1 MPAAANIVSPVLRA
15 FFVAL
20 PIFGATWQTA
30 HALDAGDARH
40 LLARTGFG
48 ATAEAAAEL
57 APLTREQAVEK
68 ILDGARSTAVT
79 PGPDWVNDTGP
90 AFPALGQL
98 NAEERAA
105 RVKLTNQH
113 VQDLK
118 GWWYEEMLATP
129 SPFTE
134 RMTLFWHNHFTSS
147 LRKTRSP
154 LLHYR
159 QNALLRRESL
169 GNFATLL
176 RDVARDPVMLDYLDN
191 RLNRW
196 EKPNENFARELLEL
210 FTLGEGHYSEQ
221 DIKNA
226 ARAFTGWTTTAD
238 RTRFVDNV
246 KIHDPDGKTFLGRT
260 GRFDGDDI
268 LKLIL
273 QQPRTAEFVTE
284 KLWREFVSPTPDAA
298 EVKRL
303 AAVFR
308 DARYEIKPLMRAM
321 LTSDAFW
328 AEKNR
333 GELIKSPVEFLVGT
347 VRFFQNTPVDGDSLA
362 RYGRRLGQ
370 DIFDPPNVKGWP
382 GYTAWISTD
391 TLLAREQFLQRLLR
405 GDRLGPNQAQGGQP
419 GMAANQR
426 RLLSLPAATD
436 ESMAGPK
443 GAAIEAELRA
453 LLLAKAPVN
462 PPAAGAPARARLA
475 ALFLDPVYQLK

>member
-1 MPAAANIVSPVLRA
+1 MRLIAVPLLRSIM
-15 FFVAL
+15 VAL
-20 PIFGATWQTA
+20 LLLGATLQA
-30 HALDAGDARH
+30 AQALEPADARH

-48 ATAEAAAEL
+48 ATAEEAAGL
-57 APLTREQAVEK
+57 APLTRAQAVDK
-68 ILDGARSTAVT
+68 ILDGVRTTAMT
-79 PGPDWVNDTGP
+79 PGPAWLEDKKP
-90 AFPALGQL
+90 PFPALGQL
-98 NAEERAA
+98 NAEDRAA
-105 RVKLTNQH
+105 QQKRTNEH
-113 VQDLK
+113 VQQIK
-118 GWWYEEMLATP
+118 AWWYDEMLATP

-154 LLHYR
+154 VLHYR

-176 RDVARDPVMLDYLDN
+176 REVSRDPVMLDYLDN

-210 FTLGEGHYSEQ
+210 FTLGEGHYTEQ

-226 ARAFTGWTTTAD
+226 ARAFTGWTTTPD
-238 RTRFVDNV
+238 RARFIDNV
-246 KIHDPDGKTFLGRT
+246 KIHDPDSKTFLDRN

-268 LKLIL
+268 LKIIL
-273 QQPRTAEFVTE
+273 QQPRTAEFITE

-308 DARYEIKPLMRAM
+308 DSNYEIKPLMKAM
-321 LTSDAFW
+321 LNSDVFW
-328 AEKNR
+328 AVKNR

-362 RYGRRLGQ
+362 RYSRRLGQ

-405 GDRLGPNQAQGGQP
+405 GDRLGPNQQA
-419 GMAANQR
+419 MAGNQR
-426 RLLSLPAATD
+426 RLPSLPAATD
-436 ESMAGPK
+436 DSMAGPK

-462 PPAAGAPARARLA
+462 PPSADAPARARLA

>member
-1 MPAAANIVSPVLRA
+1 MRLIAVPPLRA
-15 FFVAL
+15 VFLAL
-20 PIFGATWQTA
+20 ALFGASLGEA
-30 HALDAGDARH
+30 RALDAADARH

-48 ATAEAAAEL
+48 ATAEEAAAL
-57 APLTREQAVEK
+57 APLSRVQAVDR
-68 ILDGARSTAVT
+68 ILNGARTTAVT
-79 PGPDWVNDTGP
+79 PGPAWLTDNKPV
-90 AFPALGQL
+90 FPALGQL
-98 NAEERAA
+98 NAEDRAA
-105 RVKLTNQH
+105 QQKLTNEQ
-113 VQDLK
+113 VQQIK
-118 GWWYEEMLATP
+118 AWWYDEMLATP

-154 LLHYR
+154 VLHYR

-169 GNFATLL
+169 GSFAALL
-176 RDVARDPVMLDYLDN
+176 REVSRDPVMLDYLDN

-196 EKPNENFARELLEL
+196 ERPNENFARELLEL
-210 FTLGEGHYSEQ
+210 FTLGEGHYTEQ

-226 ARAFTGWTTTAD
+226 ARAFTGWTTTPD
-238 RTRFVDNV
+238 RARFLENV
-246 KIHDPDGKTFLGRT
+246 RIHDPDSKTFLGRT

-273 QQPRTAEFVTE
+273 QQPRTAEFIAA
-284 KLWREFVSPTPDAA
+284 KLWREFVSPTPDAK
-298 EVKRL
+298 EVQRL

-308 DARYEIKPLMRAM
+308 DGGYEIKPLMRAM

-328 AEKNR
+328 AAKNR

-347 VRFFQNTPVDGDSLA
+347 VRFFENTPVDGDSLA
-362 RYGRRLGQ
+362 RYSRRLGQ

-382 GYTAWISTD
+382 GHTAWISTD

-405 GDRLGPNQAQGGQP
+405 GDRLGPAQQM
-419 GMAANQR
+419 MAGNQR
-426 RLLSLPAATD
+426 RLPSLPAATD

-443 GAAIEAELRA
+443 GAVIEAELRA

-462 PPAAGAPARARLA
+462 PPAANAPARARLA